1 MSNRNF
7 LVVGGSSGIGLAL
20 VKQLLTEGEN
30 VYVWSREERGLSALP
45 GAQHYAADVTSG
57 DLPVDELPEVL
68 DGFAYCPGT
77 INLKP
82 FRGLKPDHFREE
94 LEVNLIGAVRCL
106 QAVERRF
113 KKSKQAA
120 VVLFSTV
127 AVQRGMAFHA
137 GVAAAKGAVE
147 GLVRSLAA
155 EWAPKTRVNA
165 IAPSLTDTPLAE
177 RLLSTEDKRQASAER
192 HPLQRIGTA
201 EEVAQLAAYLLS
213 PAAGFITGQV
223 IGVDGGKSRI

>member
-45 GAQHYAADVTSG
+45 GAQHYAVDVTSG

-82 FRGLKPDHFREE
+82 FRGLKPDHFR
-94 LEVNLIGAVRCL
+94 
-106 QAVERRF
+106 
-113 KKSKQAA
+113 
-120 VVLFSTV
+120 
-127 AVQRGMAFHA
+127 
-137 GVAAAKGAVE
+137 
-147 GLVRSLAA
+147 
-155 EWAPKTRVNA
+155 
-165 IAPSLTDTPLAE
+165 
-177 RLLSTEDKRQASAER
+177 
-192 HPLQRIGTA
+192 
-201 EEVAQLAAYLLS
+201 
-213 PAAGFITGQV
+213 
-223 IGVDGGKSRI
+223 